1 MANDS
6 GFDSPE
12 NLTRALKA
20 LGDASR
26 LNIVISIGKKTCSV
40 SEIVTATGLS
50 QTLVSFHLRVLREAN
65 VVTTERKGPFILYS
79 LSDPN
84 INMALIE
91 LEKAINPN
99 GRKTKESPELSL
111 QDGQSKRKSR

>member
-1 MANDS
+1 MANGSRLD
-6 GFDSPE
+6 PTE
-12 NLTRALKA
+12 NLTKALKA

-26 LNIVISIGKKTCSV
+26 LNIVIAIGKKPRFV

-65 VVTTERKGPFILYS
+65 VVTTERNGPFILYS

-84 INMALIE
+84 INKTLIE
-91 LEKAINPN
+91 LAKSITPPN
-99 GRKTKESPELSL
+99 GRKSKVGSGVTKEGGE
-111 QDGQSKRKSR
+111 